1 MLVIGLTG
9 GIGTGKS
16 AAGAIFRD
24 LGVTVVDADK
34 VAREVVEPGSPAL
47 DAIAHRHGQDIL
59 LDDGSLNRAQ
69 LRKIVFSNDDER
81 KWLES
86 VTHPAIRET
95 IAERLT
101 APRSEKEAPY
111 RILESPLLLETT
123 QRDFVK
129 RVCVIDA
136 EEETQIKR
144 VLARDGITEEQVRA
158 IIATQ
163 MPRDKKLEL
172 ADDVIDNSKCHES
185 LSLQIKRLHEFYCE
199 LAKK

>member
-1 MLVIGLTG
+1 MYIVGLTG

-16 AAGAIFRD
+16 AASKVFVA
-24 LGVTVVDADK
+24 LGVTVVDADI

-47 DAIAHRHGQDIL
+47 DAIAQRHGKNIL
-59 LDDGSLNRAQ
+59 LNDGSLDRAQ

-101 APRSEKEAPY
+101 APRLDTEAPY

-144 VLARDGITEEQVRA
+144 VLARDGITEQQARA

-185 LSLQIKRLHEFYCE
+185 LALQIARLHEFYCD
-199 LAKK
+199 LAGE